1 MKRTTIYFSECEH
14 NGDLDEYIEDIEK
27 SGGKVI
33 HAAINTE
40 EETAMCQVDII
51 DDDFAERF
59 KKTNAYDFSN
69 LCN

>member
-14 NGDLDEYIEDIEK
+14 QGDLDEYIKDIVA

-33 HAAINTE
+33 DFRINTE
-40 EETAMCQVDII
+40 EERAMVQVDIL